1 MSLLNLKKSKPLAKP
16 ALRSVD
22 AFIDDAIL
30 YAQGKHDS
38 ISTVPNNANSQISEL
53 DNRVVPLRKPKQAK
67 GMRHATFTLT
77 PECIDKLT
85 VLSDETGSSRSAL
98 IRQWIQ
104 ESYKRRCGFI
114 VLLYSAMV
122 RASALTYHSRASKPL
137 D

>member
-1 MSLLNLKKSKPLAKP
+1 MSLLNLKKSKPLVKP

-104 ESYKRRCGFI
+104 ESYKRR
-114 VLLYSAMV
+114 
-122 RASALTYHSRASKPL
+122 
-137 D
+137 